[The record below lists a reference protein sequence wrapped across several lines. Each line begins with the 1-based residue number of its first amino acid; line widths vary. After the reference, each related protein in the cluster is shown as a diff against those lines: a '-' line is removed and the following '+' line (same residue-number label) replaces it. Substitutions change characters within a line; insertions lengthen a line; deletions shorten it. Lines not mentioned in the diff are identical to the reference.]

1 LIKDTMKTM
10 IIGYSGSGKSTL
22 AGKIAKHQNVPVV
35 YIDTIFWLPGW
46 VSRPR
51 EECNQILKEFLDS
64 NDSWVIDGTYSK
76 NNYDRRL
83 EEADRIIFMNFNRF
97 NCLWR
102 ALKRR
107 IKYNGKARASMTE
120 GCNEKFDWE
129 FFCWIMF
136 QGRNKLNKGHFKK
149 ALDNYGEKVI
159 VIKNQR
165 QLDTFEKAEGIK
177 N

>member
-1 LIKDTMKTM
+1 MKTM

-22 AGKIAKHQNVPVV
+22 AGKIAKHQNCPVV

-51 EECNQILKEFLDS
+51 EDCNRILKEFLDS

-97 NCLWR
+97 NCLYR

-107 IKYNGKARASMTE
+107 IKYSGISRDSMTV
-120 GCNEKFDWE
+120 GCPEKFDFE
-129 FFCWIMF
+129 FFLWIMF
-136 QGRNKLNKGHFKK
+136 KGRNKVNKGHFKK
-149 ALDNYGEKVI
+149 ALDNYGDKVI

-165 QLDTFEKAEGIK
+165 QLDAFEKAEGILG
-177 N
+177 

>member
-1 LIKDTMKTM
+1 MKTM

-22 AGKIAKHQNVPVV
+22 AGKIAKHQNCPVV

-51 EECNQILKEFLDS
+51 EDCNRILKEFLDI

-97 NCLWR
+97 NCLYR

-107 IKYNGKARASMTE
+107 IKYSGISRDSMTE
-120 GCNEKFDWE
+120 GCPEKFDFE
-129 FFCWIMF
+129 FFLWIMF
-136 QGRNKLNKGHFKK
+136 KGRKKVNKGHFQK
-149 ALDNYGEKVI
+149 ALDNYGDKVI

-165 QLDTFEKAEGIK
+165 QLDTFEKAEGLL
-177 N
+177 